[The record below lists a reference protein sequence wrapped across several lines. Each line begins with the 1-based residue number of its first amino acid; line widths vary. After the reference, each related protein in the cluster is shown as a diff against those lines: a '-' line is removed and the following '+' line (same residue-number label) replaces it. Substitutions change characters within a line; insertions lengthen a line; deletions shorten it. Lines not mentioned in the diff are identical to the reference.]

1 LDPVLRGI
9 AIYVILLLLIR
20 LAGKGSLSDARVTD
34 LLLLLVIGEIIQQAL
49 ADTAFSLAVP
59 AVIIVVLFIAVR
71 LVDHLGSRSART
83 NRPPERPVVLVEN
96 GKPLRGQMTK
106 ANVTDEDILTQA
118 GESQGLSRM
127 DQIRYAILEQSGGIN
142 IVPRP
147 PA

>member
-1 LDPVLRGI
+1 MDPVLRGL
-9 AIYVILLLLIR
+9 AIYVILLLLIH
-20 LAGKGSLSDARVTD
+20 LAGKRSLSEARITD

-49 ADTAFSLAVP
+49 ADTEFSLAVP
-59 AVIIVVLFIAVR
+59 GAIIVVLFAVVR
-71 LVDHLGSRSART
+71 LVDHLGGRSSRA

-96 GKPLRGQMTK
+96 GKPLRGHMTK

-142 IVPRP
+142 IVPRT